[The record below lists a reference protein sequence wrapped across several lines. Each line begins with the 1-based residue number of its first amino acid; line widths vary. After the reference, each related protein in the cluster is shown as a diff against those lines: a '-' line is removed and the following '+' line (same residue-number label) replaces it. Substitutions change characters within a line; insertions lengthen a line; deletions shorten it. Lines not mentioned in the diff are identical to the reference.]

1 MNKTLLELKKLDL
14 SRNDK
19 KIISEMSLC
28 VYDFSVINI
37 FGQNGSGKTSLLKM
51 LVGITEPTSGEI
63 INNIDSLELQSFA
76 YVGHKYGIKKNLTLS
91 ENLVYGDSEKMTDQ
105 NKIDEIIARYEML
118 DFKDYLIKDL
128 SHGQQKK
135 VSLMKA
141 SISDAKVWIIDEPY
155 SALDKNAVKILDESI
170 YKHIAE
176 KGSVIMTNH
185 EPIINKS
192 FKITNV
198 DINR

>member
-51 LVGITEPTSGEI
+51 LVGITEPTGGEI

-76 YVGHKYGIKKNLTLS
+76 YIGHKYGIKKNLTLI
-91 ENLVYGDSEKMTDQ
+91 KA
-105 NKIDEIIARYEML
+105 IHII
-118 DFKDYLIKDL
+118 
-128 SHGQQKK
+128 Q
-135 VSLMKA
+135 
-141 SISDAKVWIIDEPY
+141 
-155 SALDKNAVKILDESI
+155 
-170 YKHIAE
+170 
-176 KGSVIMTNH
+176 
-185 EPIINKS
+185 
-192 FKITNV
+192 
-198 DINR
+198 

>member
-1 MNKTLLELKKLDL
+1 MNKTLLELKKINL

-19 KIISEMSLC
+19 KIIPEISLC
-28 VYDFSVINI
+28 VYDSSVINI

-51 LVGITEPTSGEI
+51 LVGITEPTGGEI
-63 INNIDSLELQSFA
+63 INNIDSLQLQNFA

-105 NKIDEIIARYEML
+105 NKIDEVIASYEML
-118 DFKDYLIKDL
+118 DFKDYLTKDL

-141 SISDAKVWIIDEPY
+141 SISDAKVWMIDEPY
-155 SALDKNAVKILDESI
+155 SALDKSAIMVLDELI

>member
-1 MNKTLLELKKLDL
+1 MNKTLLELKKINL

-28 VYDFSVINI
+28 VYDSSVINI

-51 LVGITEPTSGEI
+51 LVGITEPTGGEI
-63 INNIDSLELQSFA
+63 INNIDSLQLQNFA
-76 YVGHKYGIKKNLTLS
+76 YVGHKYGIKKNLTLL

-105 NKIDEIIARYEML
+105 NKIDEVIDSYEML
-118 DFKDYLIKDL
+118 DFKDYLTKYL

-141 SISDAKVWIIDEPY
+141 SISNARVWIIDEPY
-155 SALDKNAVKILDESI
+155 SALDKNAITVLDESI

-176 KGSVIMTNH
+176 KGSVIMTSH

-198 DINR
+198 EINK